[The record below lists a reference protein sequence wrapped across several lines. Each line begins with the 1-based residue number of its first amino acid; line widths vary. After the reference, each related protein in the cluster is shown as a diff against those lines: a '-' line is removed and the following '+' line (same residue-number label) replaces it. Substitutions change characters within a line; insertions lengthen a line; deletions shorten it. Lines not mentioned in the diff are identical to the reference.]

1 MSEQELMEAFLRLG
15 KLTEEE
21 GEPYRE
27 LVLGCWER
35 LNSRLR
41 PGVGIEQN
49 RRRLVTANAM
59 MSMRQLRQMQ
69 GEYQSV
75 KVGDISFSDK
85 GTDSRP
91 EEELIADL
99 LDTQGV
105 SVKGVAWRC

>member
-1 MSEQELMEAFLRLG
+1 MSEQELMGAFLRLSG
-15 KLTEEE
+15 LSEEE

-27 LVLGCWER
+27 LVLSCWER

-41 PGVGIEQN
+41 PGVCIEQN
-49 RRRLVTANAM
+49 RRRLATANAM
-59 MSMRQLRQMQ
+59 MSARRLRKVQ

-75 KVGDISFSDK
+75 RVGEVSFSAK

-105 SVKGVAWRC
+105 SVRGVQWRC